1 MALSCPS
8 ERGKTSPCDRS
19 SCRLAWTRMSSRGLA
34 TSRRI
39 RRRQPRVAAGA
50 AFPCPTR
57 VALRSPAPHAG
68 RGCRWPGCSGPPR
81 SRCCPPTRGLC
92 RIAADKWLECQVPP
106 ATTNKDMILEK
117 NTSATLN
124 AWRTRSFISLTDICF
139 EMPIRRTL
147 RFTVR
152 IRFDC
157 R

>member
-19 SCRLAWTRMSSRGLA
+19 SCHLAWTRMSSRGPA
-34 TSRRI
+34 TSRQI
-39 RRRQPRVAAGA
+39 PHRRPRVAAGA

-117 NTSATLN
+117 KNFGYAKRVAHQKLYILDRHLFRDAYPPHSPLHGAN
-124 AWRTRSFISLTDICF
+124 PF
-139 EMPIRRTL
+139 
-147 RFTVR
+147 
-152 IRFDC
+152 
-157 R
+157 